1 MTLVP
6 ETKNVAMIELWASE
20 VFHNGDTG
28 KLNLDISPISAD
40 ICSTQECCSRTA
52 SDTIDDGDSA
62 GAIAIHQWE
71 WLLTKQE
78 LEEAMVNGTTE
89 TLLTILLRG
98 SFKLDNNNSIAK
110 HSVQQPSASQPASH
124 PPNQPASQP
133 DKAARCVT
141 VSVLQYPLHLSPPA

>member
-28 KLNLDISPISAD
+28 KLNLDTSPISAD
-40 ICSTQECCSRTA
+40 ICKECCSRTA

-71 WLLTKQE
+71 WLLT
-78 LEEAMVNGTTE
+78 
-89 TLLTILLRG
+89 
-98 SFKLDNNNSIAK
+98 SLDCEIAQ
-110 HSVQQPSASQPASH
+110 S
-124 PPNQPASQP
+124 
-133 DKAARCVT
+133 
-141 VSVLQYPLHLSPPA
+141 